1 MRENIPSNTE
11 ATAVSTGEGPV
22 YPAPGHPRNLCLI
35 WPDGRRFFL
44 NYAYLVG
51 GEFDPAHEKNV
62 IRLSFS
68 SHTAN
73 FQGYSLES
81 LFMELLDHLPRFIFA
96 IDERYVLAEDRNEAV
111 VVEMSVEKKDT

>member
-1 MRENIPSNTE
+1 M
-11 ATAVSTGEGPV
+11 
-22 YPAPGHPRNLCLI
+22 CLI

-51 GEFDPAHEKNV
+51 GEFDPEHEKNV

-73 FQGYSLES
+73 LQGYSLES
-81 LFMELLDHLPRFIFA
+81 LFMALLDHLPRLIYA
-96 IDERYVLAEDRNEAV
+96 VDERYVLENDRKEAI
-111 VVEMSVEKKDT
+111 VVEMVIEKNDN